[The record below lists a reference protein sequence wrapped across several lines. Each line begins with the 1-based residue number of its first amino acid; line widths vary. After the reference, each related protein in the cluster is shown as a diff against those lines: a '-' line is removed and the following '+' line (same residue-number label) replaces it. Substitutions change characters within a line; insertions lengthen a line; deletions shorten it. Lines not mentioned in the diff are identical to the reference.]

1 MKNIGIGTMAL
12 IFMLVISAYFIGVK
26 YSQTEEY
33 AGDYK
38 TYTICP
44 DDTLWGIA
52 QDIDGDTRYI
62 VYVICEDNDIEECD
76 NLQIGQQIK
85 LRVEY

>member
-44 DDTLWGIA
+44 GDTLWNIV

-62 VYVICEDNDIEECD
+62 VHIICEDN
-76 NLQIGQQIK
+76 NLANCGQLQVGQQLK